1 MFETTGKLLKN
12 IIQEDVSDRNCAH
25 RRRAFLRPTLPEEMK
40 TRPARALE
48 RGPEAMSDKN
58 TDPAPSIAPAPVTP
72 APVTPTPAT
81 PTPATPTPI
90 ARTKDDLRSLLKALE
105 CSSQKKTEESPRL
118 ELGIPTID
126 EALGGGLETG
136 RLHEIF
142 GVTPAGTSSGD
153 MSGDVAACGFAAH
166 LLAAFSARGPVIWI
180 LPRSA
185 VLHAPGLSG
194 LGLNPRHLLVVE
206 ACAQAMRLWALAEAL
221 RSQTI
226 AAVLAEI
233 EPVDFNISR
242 RLQLAAAANGVT
254 GLLLHEG
261 RHAGDAARR
270 ATRPDRSSAAR
281 TRWCVGAAQ
290 SVPIREVAQAGGL
303 GPPRWRLELRRGPA
317 ARRGAWLVEQSNE
330 GLIHVPTADLEPA
343 IAAHARSV
351 AAASRDRPRLARG
364 G

>member
-1 MFETTGKLLKN
+1 M
-12 IIQEDVSDRNCAH
+12 S
-25 RRRAFLRPTLPEEMK
+25 EESADH
-40 TRPARALE
+40 T
-48 RGPEAMSDKN
+48 
-58 TDPAPSIAPAPVTP
+58 PSIDLP
-72 APVTPTPAT
+72 PAT
-81 PTPATPTPI
+81 PTPV
-90 ARTKDDLRSLLKALE
+90 ARTRNELRSLLKALE
-105 CSSQKKTEESPRL
+105 CASQKKTEASPRL

-126 EALGGGLETG
+126 ETLGGGLETG

-142 GVTPAGTSSGD
+142 GAAPAGTPGEGTSSKGSSSEGISSED
-153 MSGDVAACGFAAH
+153 MSGDAAACGFAAH

-180 LPRSA
+180 LPRRA

-206 ACAQAMRLWALAEAL
+206 ARAQVMRLWALAEAL

-233 EPVDFNISR
+233 EPVDFNVSR
-242 RLQLAAAANGVT
+242 RLQLAAAASGVT

-281 TRWCVGAAQ
+281 TRWSVGAAQ

-343 IAAHARSV
+343 TAAHARSV